1 MRRVGYTIF
10 IALQRPQL
18 LKLRMQSCTSSMIG
32 IQIHPYILKGTSDNK
47 RGGNGIMTKF
57 IFVTGGVVSSLGKGI
72 TAASLG
78 RLLKDRGLKVTIQKF
93 DPYLNVDPGTM
104 SPYQHGEVF
113 VTDDGAETDLDLGH
127 YERFIDINLN
137 QYSNVTAGK
146 VYSHVLQKERR
157 GDYLGGTVQVIPHI
171 TNEIK
176 SRLLL
181 AGESTNADV
190 VITEIGGTTGDIES
204 LPFIEA
210 IRQIKSDLGRDN
222 VMYVHCTLLPY
233 IKAAGEM
240 KTKPTQHSVKELRGL
255 GIQPDLIVV
264 RTEYEMTQ
272 DLKDKIALFCDID
285 KESVIEC
292 RDAES
297 LYEIPLQLSHQNMD
311 DIVIE
316 RLGLHVD
323 RDTQLDEWNHLL
335 RVVNNLEGKVTI
347 GLVGKYVSL
356 QDAYLSV
363 AESLKHAGYQ
373 FMKDIDIR
381 WIDSSEVNDDNA
393 AEYLSD
399 VDGILVPGGFGFRA
413 SEGKISAIKYAREQQ
428 IPFFGI
434 CLGMQLAT
442 VEYAR
447 HVVGLEGAHSAEL
460 DPNTSYPVI
469 DLLPEQKDIEDLGG
483 TLRLGLYPCTIQEGT
498 LAEKIYGKT
507 EVEERHRH
515 RYEFNNEYREQL
527 EAAGMIFSGTSPD
540 GRLVEMVELKEHP
553 FFIACQFHPEFL
565 SRPNRPQP
573 IFKSFIEAALL
584 QQNKT
589 K

>member
-347 GLVGKYVSL
+347 ALVGKYVSL

-460 DPNTSYPVI
+460 DPNTPYPVI